1 MASKAINN
9 LSATKIM
16 HFQLRD
22 LVIACSLIAVGITI
36 TTSASAQRKKTPTE
50 ASAII
55 AAPPPTTEAKASA
68 AMLAKNSAPED
79 DPNRFVT
86 TKNPEAKDLLSLFGD
101 AAVSDPTYNA
111 AKGAYIAGKENFW
124 QGLSYLMPQV
134 AGNYSANN
142 NSIRYVN
149 RQAAQQDKT
158 FDLSQWTVQLTQPV
172 FNWAAFEKFRSFNA
186 LDGIAEVT
194 FAQAQQDLV
203 LRVSQAYFDVLAA
216 QDNLDLYR
224 NKKRLIKEQYEQA
237 KRNFEIGTA
246 TIVDSIESQS
256 RYDLA
261 AAQELQAQT
270 DLSNKITALEVI
282 VGQKL
287 AGIRPVAQN
296 AKIGMVADNRKVK
309 FRKGDKGVVAN
320 QEQINEL
327 NLPTGQTMEDWIR
340 QAEEVNYN
348 VLAGKLGVDS
358 AKANLNAARAGH
370 LPSVNF
376 VGSVQNLNQS
386 GSLLQQYPSNY
397 FNNQYGVQISVPIFS
412 GGYTQ
417 SVVRQ
422 SAGLL
427 QQAEANFELAK
438 RTSAQQAKQAFL
450 GFNTGLA
457 QVKAYETAEQSA
469 LQSLKS
475 NSLGYDV
482 GVRINIDVLNAQDQL
497 FTTRTGLYKSRYD
510 AIMNGLKL
518 KSAAAILS
526 DEDLRAVN
534 ALLR

>member
-1 MASKAINN
+1 MASKAI
-9 LSATKIM
+9 SFK
-16 HFQLRD
+16 LRD
-22 LVIACSLIAVGITI
+22 VVIACSLVALGTCAMS
-36 TTSASAQRKKTPTE
+36 SALAQRKKTPGSNVVTTT
-50 ASAII
+50 
-55 AAPPPTTEAKASA
+55 PPPEAKSSPASI
-68 AMLAKNSAPED
+68 AKNSAPEE
-79 DPNRFVT
+79 DPNRFVNS
-86 TKNPEAKDLLSLFGD
+86 KNPQARDLLGLFGD
-101 AAVSDPTYNA
+101 AAISDPTYNA

-124 QGLSYLMPQV
+124 QGLSLLMPQV
-134 AGNYSANN
+134 AGNYSAS
-142 NSIRYVN
+142 NSSVRYAN
-149 RQAAQQDKT
+149 RQVGTPQDKS
-158 FDLSQWTVQLTQPV
+158 FDTSQWTVQLTQPV
-172 FNWAAFEKFRSFNA
+172 FNWAAFEKFRAFNA
-186 LDGIAEVT
+186 QDGINEVI

-261 AAQELQAQT
+261 SAQELSAGT
-270 DLSNKITALEVI
+270 DLSNKITVLEAI
-282 VGQKL
+282 VGQKIQAIL
-287 AGIRPVAQN
+287 PVAQD
-296 AKIGMVADNRKVK
+296 AKIGMVVDGRKIKVPK
-309 FRKGDKGVVAN
+309 SSKAEAISPEKAS
-320 QEQINEL
+320 EL

-340 QAEEVNYN
+340 QAEEVSYN
-348 VLAGKLGVDS
+348 VLANKLGVDA
-358 AKANLNAARAGH
+358 AKANLSSARAGH

-386 GSLLQQYPSNY
+386 GSLLQQLPSNY
-397 FNNQYGVQISVPIFS
+397 FVNQYGVQITVPLFA

-422 SAGLL
+422 NAGLL
-427 QQAEANFELAK
+427 QQAEANFELAR
-438 RTSAQQAKQAFL
+438 RTSALQAKQAFL

-469 LQSLKS
+469 LSSLKS

-497 FTTRTGLYKSRYD
+497 FTTRTGLYKARYD

-518 KSAAAILS
+518 KSAAAVLS
-526 DEDLRAVN
+526 DEDLRSVN

>member
-1 MASKAINN
+1 MASKAI
-9 LSATKIM
+9 SFK
-16 HFQLRD
+16 LRD
-22 LVIACSLIAVGITI
+22 VVIACSLVAFGTCAMS
-36 TTSASAQRKKTPTE
+36 SALAQRKKTPGANT
-50 ASAII
+50 
-55 AAPPPTTEAKASA
+55 PTTTPAPEPKSSPASI
-68 AMLAKNSAPED
+68 AKNSAPEE
-79 DPNRFVT
+79 DPNRFVNS
-86 TKNPEAKDLLSLFGD
+86 KNPEAKNLLSLFGD
-101 AAVSDPTYNA
+101 AALSDPTYNA

-124 QGLSYLMPQV
+124 QGLSLLMPQV
-134 AGNYSANN
+134 AGNYSANDS
-142 NSIRYVN
+142 SIKYNN
-149 RQAAQQDKT
+149 RQANTPMDKT
-158 FDLSQWTVQLTQPV
+158 YDVTQWTVQLTQPL
-172 FNWAAFEKFRSFNA
+172 FNWAAFEKFRAFNA
-186 LDGIAEVT
+186 QDGINEVV

-203 LRVSQAYFDVLAA
+203 IRVSQAYFDVLAA
-216 QDNLDLYR
+216 QDNLDLYK

-261 AAQELQAQT
+261 TAQEIQAQT
-270 DLSNKITALEVI
+270 DLSNKISALELI

-287 AGIRPVAQN
+287 QAILPVAQN
-296 AKIGMVADNRKVK
+296 AKIGMIVDGRKIK
-309 FRKGDKGVVAN
+309 IPKGGKAEPVSPEKAA
-320 QEQINEL
+320 EL
-327 NLPTGQTMEDWIR
+327 NLPTGQSMEDWIR
-340 QAEEVNYN
+340 QSEEVNYN
-348 VLAGKLGVDS
+348 VLANKLGVDA
-358 AKANLNAARAGH
+358 AKANLSSARAGH

-376 VGSVQNLNQS
+376 VGSFQNLNQT
-386 GSLLQQYPSNY
+386 GSLLSQFPANY
-397 FNNQYGVQISVPIFS
+397 NVTQYGLQVNVPIFA

-438 RTSAQQAKQAFL
+438 RTSALQAKQAFL
-450 GFNTGLA
+450 GFTSGLA

-469 LQSLKS
+469 LSSLKS

-497 FTTRTGLYKSRYD
+497 FTTRAGLYKARYD

-518 KSAAAILS
+518 KSAAAVLS
-526 DEDLRAVN
+526 DEDLRSVN

>member
-1 MASKAINN
+1 MASKAISNKPITK
-9 LSATKIM
+9 ATNFK
-16 HFQLRD
+16 LRD
-22 LVIACSLIAVGITI
+22 IVIACSLIAISSNFMS
-36 TTSASAQRKKTPTE
+36 SALAQRKKTPGSDVITMT
-50 ASAII
+50 
-55 AAPPPTTEAKASA
+55 PPPEPKSSA
-68 AMLAKNSAPED
+68 ASLAKNSAPEE
-79 DPNRFVT
+79 DPNRFVNS
-86 TKNPEAKDLLSLFGD
+86 KNPQARDLLSLFGD
-101 AAVSDPTYNA
+101 AAISDPTYNA
-111 AKGAYIAGKENFW
+111 AKGAYVAGKENFW
-124 QGLSYLMPQV
+124 QGLSFLMPQV

-142 NSIRYVN
+142 NNIRYAN
-149 RQAAQQDKT
+149 RQAGTPQDRT

-172 FNWAAFEKFRSFNA
+172 FNWAAFEKFRSLNA
-186 LDGIAEVT
+186 QDGIAEVV

-270 DLSNKITALEVI
+270 DLSNKITLLEVL
-282 VGQKL
+282 VGQKIQAIL
-287 AGIRPVAQN
+287 PVAQN
-296 AKIGMVADNRKVK
+296 AKINMVVDNRKIKVP
-309 FRKGDKGVVAN
+309 KGSKA
-320 QEQINEL
+320 EPISPEKASEL
-327 NLPTGQTMEDWIR
+327 NLPSGQTMEDWVK

-358 AKANLNAARAGH
+358 AKANLNSARAGH

-386 GSLLQQYPSNY
+386 GSLLQQLPSNY
-397 FNNQYGVQISVPIFS
+397 FVNQVGVQINVPIFS

-427 QQAEANFELAK
+427 QQAEANFELAR

-469 LQSLKS
+469 LSSLKS

-497 FTTRTGLYKSRYD
+497 FTTRTGLYKARYD

-518 KSAAAILS
+518 KSAAAVLS
-526 DEDLRAVN
+526 DEDLRSVN

>member
-1 MASKAINN
+1 MTSSVINHQT
-9 LSATKIM
+9 TKKIAR
-16 HFQLRD
+16 FQLRD
-22 LVIACSLIAVGITI
+22 LAIACSLVAIGVSSINPAV
-36 TTSASAQRKKTPTE
+36 AQRKKSPTSNTAIAPAQPPE
-50 ASAII
+50 SKSSA
-55 AAPPPTTEAKASA
+55 TT
-68 AMLAKNSAPED
+68 LAKNAAPEE
-79 DPNRFVT
+79 DPNRFVNS
-86 TKNPEAKDLLSLFGD
+86 KNPQAMDLLSLFGD
-101 AAVSDPTYNA
+101 AAISDPTYNA

-124 QGLSYLMPQV
+124 QGLSLLMPQV
-134 AGNYSANN
+134 GGNYSANN
-142 NSIRYVN
+142 SAYRYAN
-149 RQAAQQDKT
+149 RQSGTPQDKS

-172 FNWAAFEKFRSFNA
+172 FNWAAFEKFRAFNA
-186 LDGIAEVT
+186 QDGIAEVT

-203 LRVSQAYFDVLAA
+203 IRVSQAYFDVLAS

-270 DLSNKITALEVI
+270 DLSVKITALEMI
-282 VGQKL
+282 VGQKIPAIL
-287 AGIRPVAQN
+287 PVATD
-296 AKIGMVADNRKVK
+296 AKINMVVDGRKVK
-309 FRKGDKGVVAN
+309 YRKGDKGEVAST
-320 QEQINEL
+320 EKIGEL
-327 NLPTGQTMEDWIR
+327 NLPTGQSMEDWVR

-348 VLAGKLGVDS
+348 VLAGKLGADA
-358 AKANLNAARAGH
+358 AKANLSAARAGH

-386 GSLLQQYPSNY
+386 GTLLQQLPSNY
-397 FNNQYGVQISVPIFS
+397 FVNQYGVQINVPIFS

-427 QQAEANFELAK
+427 QQAEANYELAK
-438 RTSAQQAKQAFL
+438 RTSGQQARQAFL

-497 FTTRTGLYKSRYD
+497 FTTRTGLYKARYD

-526 DEDLRAVN
+526 DEDLKSVN

>member
-1 MASKAINN
+1 MASKAIKN
-9 LSATKIM
+9 LSATKFM
-16 HFQLRD
+16 RFQFRD
-22 LVIACSLIAVGITI
+22 LAIACSLIAIGVSSMTP
-36 TTSASAQRKKTPTE
+36 ASAQRKKAPSE
-50 ASAII
+50 ASAMI
-55 AAPPPTTEAKASA
+55 ASPPAEAKSSP

-79 DPNRFVT
+79 DPKRFVSS
-86 TKNPEAKDLLSLFGD
+86 KNPEAKDLLSLFGD
-101 AAVSDPTYNA
+101 AAISDPTYNA

-149 RQAAQQDKT
+149 RQSTQQDKT
-158 FDLSQWTVQLTQPV
+158 FDISQWTVQLTQPV

-203 LRVSQAYFDVLAA
+203 IRVSQAYFDVLAA

-270 DLSNKITALEVI
+270 DLANKITALEVI

-287 AGIRPVAQN
+287 LGIRPVAQD
-296 AKIGMVADNRKVK
+296 AKIGMVVDSRKVK
-309 FRKGDKGVVAN
+309 YRKGDKGVVAN

-376 VGSVQNLNQS
+376 VGSVQNLNQT
-386 GSLLQQYPSNY
+386 GSLLQQYPANY
-397 FNNQYGVQISVPIFS
+397 FNNQYGLQVTVPIFS

>member
-1 MASKAINN
+1 MTSSVINHQT
-9 LSATKIM
+9 TKKIVR
-16 HFQLRD
+16 FQLRD
-22 LVIACSLIAVGITI
+22 LAIACSLVAIGVSAINPAV
-36 TTSASAQRKKTPTE
+36 AQRKKSPTANTTVTATPPAE
-50 ASAII
+50 PKS
-55 AAPPPTTEAKASA
+55 SA
-68 AMLAKNSAPED
+68 AQLAKNSAPEE
-79 DPNRFVT
+79 DPNRFVNS
-86 TKNPEAKDLLSLFGD
+86 KNPQARDLLGLFGD
-101 AAVSDPTYNA
+101 AAISDPTYNA
-111 AKGAYIAGKENFW
+111 AKGAYVAGKENFW
-124 QGLSYLMPQV
+124 QGLALLMPQV
-134 AGNYSANN
+134 AGNYSAND
-142 NSIRYVN
+142 SSVRYAN
-149 RQAAQQDKT
+149 RQAGTPLDKT
-158 FDLSQWTVQLTQPV
+158 FDTTQWTVQLTQPV
-172 FNWAAFEKFRSFNA
+172 FNWAAFEQFRAFNA
-186 LDGIAEVT
+186 KDGINEMV

-203 LRVSQAYFDVLAA
+203 VRVSQAYFDVLAA

-261 AAQELQAQT
+261 AAQALQAET
-270 DLSNKITALEVI
+270 DLANKITALEVL
-282 VGQKL
+282 VGQKIPAIL
-287 AGIRPVAQN
+287 PVAQN
-296 AKIGMVADNRKVK
+296 AKINSVVDGRKIK
-309 FRKGDKGVVAN
+309 YRKGDKGVVAN
-320 QEQINEL
+320 PENANEL
-327 NLPTGQTMEDWIR
+327 NLPTGQTMEDWVK

-348 VLAGKLGVDS
+348 VLAGKLTADA
-358 AKANLNAARAGH
+358 AKATLNAARAGH

-376 VGSVQNLNQS
+376 VGSVQNLNQT
-386 GSLLQQYPSNY
+386 GSLLQSLPSNY
-397 FNNQYGVQISVPIFS
+397 FINQYGVQINVPIFA

-417 SVVRQ
+417 SLVRQ
-422 SAGLL
+422 NAGLL

-438 RTSAQQAKQAFL
+438 RTSGQQAKQAFL

-457 QVKAYETAEQSA
+457 QIQAYETAEQSA

-497 FTTRTGLYKSRYD
+497 FTTRTGLYKARYD

-526 DEDLRAVN
+526 DEDLKSVN

>member
-1 MASKAINN
+1 MASKAINFQT
-9 LSATKIM
+9 LTKPVGHQM
-16 HFQLRD
+16 RD
-22 LVIACSLIAVGITI
+22 LVIACSLVAIGASSITP
-36 TTSASAQRKKTPTE
+36 ALAQRKNIPNTNNT
-50 ASAII
+50 SVVT
-55 AAPPPTTEAKASA
+55 PPPEAKSSPA
-68 AMLAKNSAPED
+68 ALAKNSAPEE
-79 DPNRFVT
+79 DPNRFVNS
-86 TKNPEAKDLLSLFGD
+86 KNPQARDLLSLFGD
-101 AAVSDPTYNA
+101 AAISDPTYNA

-124 QGLSYLMPQV
+124 QGLALLMPQV
-134 AGNYSANN
+134 SGNYSANDSSVRYAN
-142 NSIRYVN
+142 RNSN
-149 RQAAQQDKT
+149 TPLDKT
-158 FDLSQWTVQLTQPV
+158 FDVTQWTVQLTQPV
-172 FNWAAFEKFRSFNA
+172 FNWAAFEQFRSFNA
-186 LDGIAEVT
+186 KDAINEMV

-203 LRVSQAYFDVLAA
+203 IRVSQAYFDVLAA

-224 NKKRLIKEQYEQA
+224 NKKRLIKEQFEQA

-246 TIVDSIESQS
+246 TIVDSIESES

-261 AAQELQAQT
+261 AAQELQAKT
-270 DLSNKITALEVI
+270 DLSNKITALEVL
-282 VGQKL
+282 VGQKIQAIL
-287 AGIRPVAQN
+287 PVAQN
-296 AKIGMVADNRKVK
+296 AKINSVVDGRKVK
-309 FRKGDKGVVAN
+309 YRKGNKGEVAN
-320 QEQINEL
+320 DEKAAEL
-327 NLPTGQTMEDWIR
+327 NLPTGQTMEDWVK

-348 VLAGKLGVDS
+348 VLAGKLGVDA

-376 VGSVQNLNQS
+376 VGSIQNLNQT
-386 GSLLQQYPSNY
+386 GSLLQSLPSNY
-397 FNNQYGVQISVPIFS
+397 FVNQYGIQVNVPIFS

-422 SAGLL
+422 NAGLL

-438 RTSAQQAKQAFL
+438 RTSGQQAKQAFL

-526 DEDLRAVN
+526 DEDLKAVN

>member
-1 MASKAINN
+1 MSSKAMRSQSDKKANR
-9 LSATKIM
+9 LK
-16 HFQLRD
+16 LRD
-22 LVIACSLIAVGITI
+22 IVIACSLVTI
-36 TTSASAQRKKTPTE
+36 GVSSMSSALAQRKKTPGSNVVT
-50 ASAII
+50 
-55 AAPPPTTEAKASA
+55 PTTPAEAKSSPA
-68 AMLAKNSAPED
+68 AIAKNSAPEE
-79 DPNRFVT
+79 DPNRFVNS
-86 TKNPEAKDLLSLFGD
+86 KNPQARDLLSLFGD
-101 AAVSDPTYNA
+101 AAISDPTYNA
-111 AKGAYIAGKENFW
+111 AKGAYVAGKENFW
-124 QGLSYLMPQV
+124 QGLSLLMPQV
-134 AGNYSANN
+134 GGNYSAS
-142 NSIRYVN
+142 NSSVRYAN
-149 RQAAQQDKT
+149 RQVGTPQDKS
-158 FDLSQWTVQLTQPV
+158 FDMSQWTVQLTQPV
-172 FNWAAFEKFRSFNA
+172 FNWAAFEKFRAFNA
-186 LDGIAEVT
+186 QDGIAEVV

-237 KRNFEIGTA
+237 KRNFEIGTS

-270 DLSNKITALEVI
+270 DLSNKITVLEVL
-282 VGQKL
+282 VGQKIQAIL
-287 AGIRPVAQN
+287 PVAQD
-296 AKIGMVADNRKVK
+296 AKIGGVVDGRKVK
-309 FRKGDKGVVAN
+309 SAKGGKAELVTA
-320 QEQINEL
+320 EKAAEL
-327 NLPTGQTMEDWIR
+327 NLPTGQTMEDWIK

-348 VLAGKLGVDS
+348 VLANKLGVDA
-358 AKANLNAARAGH
+358 AKANLNSARAGH

-386 GSLLQQYPSNY
+386 GSLLQQLPSNY
-397 FNNQYGVQISVPIFS
+397 FANQVGVQINVPIFA

-422 SAGLL
+422 NAGLL

-469 LQSLKS
+469 LSSLKS

-518 KSAAAILS
+518 KSSAAVLS